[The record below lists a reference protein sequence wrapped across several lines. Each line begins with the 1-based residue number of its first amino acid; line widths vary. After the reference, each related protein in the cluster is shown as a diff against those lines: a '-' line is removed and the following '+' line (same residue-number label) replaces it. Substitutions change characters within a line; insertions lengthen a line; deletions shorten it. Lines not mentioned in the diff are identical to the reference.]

1 MSARIYPF
9 PKRQKQESPSGFR
22 DKLTE
27 IEETVDEIVPE
38 LLGMLIS
45 AGYDVS
51 GDAYVQDVALIVESM
66 KAIMFRSEAMDHGL
80 HKISDRIN
88 VTDLNTAC
96 ANTAR

>member
-1 MSARIYPF
+1 MSSNVLPF
-9 PKRQKQESPSGFR
+9 PQRQKQEPLKGVR
-22 DKLTE
+22 DKLGE
-27 IEETVDEIVPE
+27 IEETIDEIVPE
-38 LLGMLIS
+38 LLGMLMN

-51 GDAYVQDVALIVESM
+51 GDAYVQDVAMIVESV

-88 VTDLNTAC
+88 VSDMPAC

>member
-1 MSARIYPF
+1 MSSNVIPF
-9 PKRQKQESPSGFR
+9 PQRQKQESPSGLR
-22 DKLTE
+22 DKLAE

-38 LLGMLIS
+38 LLGMLME

-66 KAIMFRSEAMDHGL
+66 KAIMFRSEAMTHGL
-80 HKISDRIN
+80 HKISDKIN
-88 VTDLNTAC
+88 VSDLNVAC

>member
-1 MSARIYPF
+1 MSAKIIPF
-9 PKRQKQESPSGFR
+9 PKRQRQESRTGLQ
-22 DKLTE
+22 DKLLE

-38 LLGMLIS
+38 LLGMLITS
-45 AGYDVS
+45 GYDVS

-88 VTDLNTAC
+88 VTDLNAVC

>member
-1 MSARIYPF
+1 MSTNVIPF
-9 PKRQKQESPSGFR
+9 PQRQKQEPQEGAR
-22 DKLTE
+22 DKLGE
-27 IEETVDEIVPE
+27 IEETIDEIVPE
-38 LLGMLIS
+38 LLGMMMS
-45 AGYDVS
+45 AGYDVT

-88 VTDLNTAC
+88 VSDMQVAC